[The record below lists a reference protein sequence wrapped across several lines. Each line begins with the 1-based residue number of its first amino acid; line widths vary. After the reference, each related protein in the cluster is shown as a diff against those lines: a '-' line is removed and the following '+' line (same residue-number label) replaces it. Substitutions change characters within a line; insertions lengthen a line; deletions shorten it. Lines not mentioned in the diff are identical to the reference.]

1 MRGRESSSKIQWQ
14 IKTEELTNFVKIN
27 KEIGKSECL
36 EYKLTNIN
44 IVAIILFVLIS

>member
-1 MRGRESSSKIQWQ
+1 VKALAKSSGKL
-14 IKTEELTNFVKIN
+14 TEELTNFVKIN
-27 KEIGKSECL
+27 KDIGKPEYL